1 MLTTNNTT
9 KVLNLPKI
17 FKDKSFIEV
26 FHKIHQAGGD
36 VALVGGV
43 VRDILLNEKHLTD
56 NISFDLATNLKPE
69 KLINIFG
76 KNIKYLDEGLNHGT
90 VIIKNNNHIFETTSL
105 RKDISTSERYAS
117 VIFQDNWKVDASR
130 RDLTI
135 NAIYLDIDGNIY
147 DPLDGIRDLMIG
159 RVEFIGEM
167 IDRLKEDY
175 LRLLRYIRFYSKYSK
190 FDINEKKIN
199 IIKKYSTKIKVL
211 SKERIIDEQRRI
223 FSEDLEISLRSAELM
238 RKTNLDIECFGEKFE
253 LSKIRELKKIL
264 PKISWIK
271 KISILFQKSN
281 NKNLFKNLPISKKER
296 EIFDNLQNFF
306 TEKEL
311 TSLLS
316 QKWKQ
321 NVYYLGKDVGLKLLL
336 SAPFSSNIKKRFED
350 IMKYKKPKLPVNGK
364 DLLDCGLE
372 QGQKIGEVLVRIEKN
387 WVKSNFILTKNEL
400 LSEIDNYN

>member
-56 NISFDLATNLKPE
+56 NTSFDLATNLKPE

-90 VIIKNNNHIFETTSL
+90 VIIKNNNYIFETTSL

-135 NAIYLDIDGNIY
+135 NAIYLDIDGNVY

-199 IIKKYSTKIKVL
+199 IIKKYSIKIKVL

-223 FSEDLEISLRSAELM
+223 FSEDLETSLRSAELM

>member
-223 FSEDLEISLRSAELM
+223 FSEDLETSLRSAELM

-281 NKNLFKNLPISKKER
+281 NKNLFKNLPISNKER

>member
-43 VRDILLNEKHLTD
+43 VRDILLNEKYLTD

-90 VIIKNNNHIFETTSL
+90 VIIKNNNYIFETTSL

-223 FSEDLEISLRSAELM
+223 FSEDLETSLRSAELM

-253 LSKIRELKKIL
+253 LSKIRKLKKIL

>member
-56 NISFDLATNLKPE
+56 NTSFDLATNLKPE

-135 NAIYLDIDGNIY
+135 NAIYLDIDGNVY

-199 IIKKYSTKIKVL
+199 IIKKYSIKIKVL

-223 FSEDLEISLRSAELM
+223 FSEDLETSLRSAELM

>member
-56 NISFDLATNLKPE
+56 NTSFDLATNLKPE

-147 DPLDGIRDLMIG
+147 DPIDGIRDLMIG

-167 IDRLKEDY
+167 IVRLKEDY

-223 FSEDLEISLRSAELM
+223 FSEDLETSLRSAELM

>member
-1 MLTTNNTT
+1 M
-9 KVLNLPKI
+9 
-17 FKDKSFIEV
+17 
-26 FHKIHQAGGD
+26 
-36 VALVGGV
+36 ALVGGV

-90 VIIKNNNHIFETTSL
+90 VIIKNNNYIFETTSL

-167 IDRLKEDY
+167 TDRLKEDY

-223 FSEDLEISLRSAELM
+223 FSEDLETSLRSAELM

-281 NKNLFKNLPISKKER
+281 NRNLFKNLPISKKER

>member
-1 MLTTNNTT
+1 M
-9 KVLNLPKI
+9 V

-281 NKNLFKNLPISKKER
+281 NKNLFKNLPISNKER
-296 EIFDNLQNFF
+296 ESFDNLQNFF

-336 SAPFSSNIKKRFED
+336 SAPFSSSTKKRFED

>member
-1 MLTTNNTT
+1 MLTINNTK

-17 FKDKSFIEV
+17 FKDKNFVEV
-26 FHKIHQAGGD
+26 FHKIHRAGGE

-43 VRDILLNEKHLTD
+43 VRNIILNEKFINE

-147 DPLDGIRDLMIG
+147 DPLNGIRDLMIG

-281 NKNLFKNLPISKKER
+281 NGDLFKNLPISSKER

-372 QGQKIGEVLVRIEKN
+372 QDQKIGEVLVRIEKN

>member
-223 FSEDLEISLRSAELM
+223 FSEDLETSLRSAELM

>member
-56 NISFDLATNLKPE
+56 NTSFDLATNLKPE

-223 FSEDLEISLRSAELM
+223 FSEDLETSLRSAELM

>member
-56 NISFDLATNLKPE
+56 NTSFDLATNLKPE

-147 DPLDGIRDLMIG
+147 DPLDGIKDLMIG

-223 FSEDLEISLRSAELM
+223 FSEDLETSLRSAELM

-372 QGQKIGEVLVRIEKN
+372 QDQKIGEVLVRIEKN

>member
-281 NKNLFKNLPISKKER
+281 NKNLFKNLPISNKER
-296 EIFDNLQNFF
+296 ESFDNLQNFF

>member
-117 VIFQDNWKVDASR
+117 VLYQDNWKVDASR

-147 DPLDGIRDLMIG
+147 DPHNGIRDLMIG
-159 RVEFIGEM
+159 KVEFIGEM
-167 IDRLKEDY
+167 VDRLKEDY

-190 FDINEKKIN
+190 FEINEKKIT
-199 IIKKYSTKIKVL
+199 IIKKYSKKIKIL
-211 SKERIIDEQRRI
+211 SKERIIDEQRKI
-223 FSEDLEISLRSAELM
+223 FSEDLEISLRSAEIM
-238 RKTNLDIECFGEKFE
+238 RKTNLDIECYGEKFE
-253 LSKIRELKKIL
+253 FSKILELKKIL
-264 PKISWIK
+264 TKVSWIK

-281 NKNLFKNLPISKKER
+281 NRNLLKNLPVSSKER
-296 EIFDNLQNFF
+296 EIFYNLQNNF
-306 TEKEL
+306 TKKEIAA
-311 TSLLS
+311 LLS
-316 QKWKQ
+316 QKWEQ
-321 NVYYLGKDVGLKLLL
+321 HAYYLGEDVGLKLLL
-336 SAPFSSNIKKRFED
+336 SAPFSSIIKKRFED
-350 IMKYKKPKLPVNGK
+350 IIKYKKPKFPVGGR
-364 DLLDCGLE
+364 DLLDCGLK
-372 QGQKIGEVLVRIEKN
+372 QGQKIGEALVRIEKI

-400 LSEIDNYN
+400 LDEIGNYN

>member
-1 MLTTNNTT
+1 MLTTNNKT

-90 VIIKNNNHIFETTSL
+90 VIIKNNNYIFETTSL

-147 DPLDGIRDLMIG
+147 DPIDGIRDLMIG

-167 IDRLKEDY
+167 IVRLKEDY
-175 LRLLRYIRFYSKYSK
+175 LRLLRYVRFYSKYSK

-223 FSEDLEISLRSAELM
+223 FSEDLETSLRSAELM

>member
-56 NISFDLATNLKPE
+56 NTSFDLATNLKPE

-211 SKERIIDEQRRI
+211 SKERIIDEQRKI
-223 FSEDLEISLRSAELM
+223 FSEDLETSLRSAELM